1 MEVNIFRN
9 LNSAKV
15 YNTSLAKI
23 VKMIRTSL
31 LLQELTVK
39 ARNYYSNGSK
49 RKGDHI
55 KKHELPAFAP
65 AAYLLGGKGR
75 VNLISLTGICFI
87 DIDHVGEEVV
97 DRCMA
102 ILSKEKHILMVSTS
116 ISGKGLHIL
125 VPYTIRRDDP
135 YASIPGDPAKL
146 NKLYGRIFSSISNRY
161 GQILGVPIDKST
173 MNAERLCL
181 VSYDAKVI
189 FNPNALPIEY
199 RYQDQR
205 P

>member
-1 MEVNIFRN
+1 MEVTIFRN

-31 LLQELTVK
+31 LLQEFTVK
-39 ARNYYSNGSK
+39 ARHYYSTGDK

-55 KKHELPAFAP
+55 KKHALPAFAP
-65 AAYLLGGKGR
+65 AAYLLDGKGR
-75 VNLISLTGICFI
+75 VNLISLTGICFL
-87 DIDHVGEEVV
+87 DIDHVGVEVI

-102 ILSKEKHILMVSTS
+102 ILGRDKHILMASTS

-125 VPYTIRRDDP
+125 VPYTIQRDDP

-161 GQILGVPIDKST
+161 GQILGVPIDKSA

-181 VSYDAKVI
+181 VSYDAKAI

-199 RYQDQR
+199 RYQDLR

>member
-1 MEVNIFRN
+1 M
-9 LNSAKV
+9 
-15 YNTSLAKI
+15 
-23 VKMIRTSL
+23 RTSL

-39 ARNYYSNGSK
+39 VRHYYFTENK

-55 KKHELPAFAP
+55 KKHALPAFAP
-65 AAYLLGGKGR
+65 AAHLFGGKR
-75 VNLISLTGICFI
+75 RANLIGLTGICFT
-87 DIDHVGEEVV
+87 DIGHVCEEVV

-102 ILSKEKHILMVSTS
+102 ILGRDKHILMTSSS

-125 VPYTIRRDDP
+125 VPYTIQRDDP